1 MILPKKKIPNNILQ
15 SKHKARREIGVRE
28 INQAFAFACI
38 DPLFRKKKKKS
49 QPRKQFQNKDK
60 KMKKKKKKQQT
71 VMPFLQLC
79 SDC

>member
-1 MILPKKKIPNNILQ
+1 MILQKKKKIPNNILQ

-38 DPLFRKKKKKS
+38 DPLFRKKKKS

-60 KMKKKKKKQQT
+60 KMKKKKKATNCYAFST
-71 VMPFLQLC
+71 VM
-79 SDC
+79 